1 MILVIRIS
9 GSVGREEKVLNT
21 LYRMR
26 LRKKYTATLMKPTT
40 QNQKLLK
47 KVRNFVAF
55 GDIDSQTLKML
66 VENRALPIETGKK
79 VDVEK
84 IVSGV
89 ETKSL
94 KQLGIKPYF
103 RLHPPRG
110 GIDSKLHFGV
120 RKGVLGD
127 NKAEINKLVRRML

>member
-9 GSVGREEKVLNT
+9 GDVGKDENLLET

-26 LRKKYTATLMKPTT
+26 LRRKYSAVLLKPSP

-66 VENRALPIETGKK
+66 VENRARPLEKGKK

-94 KQLGIKPYF
+94 SQLGIKPYF

-110 GIDSKLHFGV
+110 GVDTKLHFGV

-127 NKAEINKLVRRML
+127 NKSEINKLVRKML